1 DSTSASTCPIF
12 STNIFYP
19 LKIKRSE
26 KNTTNTTLLAFDST
40 AEFGPQ
46 STSGVVYEFGVPF
59 QATSA
64 AYPIPDNLISAPI
77 ITNRIT
83 DPSVTLINGVDY
95 VFVPEDNTLVFRE
108 DPFAKLDLFSSAEIY
123 TNNEI
128 VDYELTLWLF
138 NAQFDRENLY
148 YQYGYVVGPKL
159 KSSKSYK

>member
-1 DSTSASTCPIF
+1 MYPHGDYDNRENLLDIVGSFWAATYAGRDLVASYLFARAQEEKQSLSYLKEVIDSTSASTCPIF
-12 STNIFYP
+12 LTNIFYP

-95 VFVPEDNTLVFRE
+95 V
-108 DPFAKLDLFSSAEIY
+108 
-123 TNNEI
+123 
-128 VDYELTLWLF
+128 
-138 NAQFDRENLY
+138 
-148 YQYGYVVGPKL
+148 
-159 KSSKSYK
+159 